1 MLLILVSRNVL
12 GFAEVTEGLV
22 DMINMIKLGFVPHA
36 CCWVHK
42 KGKAQALLAVYVL
55 HNRTHTGSG
64 TDTITGRKAT
74 RASSESTMVGETR
87 NHF

>member
-1 MLLILVSRNVL
+1 ML
-12 GFAEVTEGLV
+12 GFAEVAEGLV

-55 HNRTHTGSG
+55 HNCAHMGRGI
-64 TDTITGRKAT
+64 DNITGRKAT
-74 RASSESTMVGETR
+74 RASSESTMVEEMR